1 MEQRGRKSAAGLAVV
16 TKDEALAVPS
26 GLTAGERAVWLR
38 TVCGRPSNYFGSEH
52 VAMLVEYC
60 RLVCRMDVIDQ
71 ELREFQPEWM
81 ATDEGLKRYDRL
93 IGMGVK
99 LAGATFNLARA
110 MRLTHH
116 AVNEAKKAIPKPG
129 GQLWQREKQPRSA

>member
-16 TKDEALAVPS
+16 TRDEALPVPT
-26 GLTAGERAVWLR
+26 GLTVGERMVWQR
-38 TVCGRPSNYFGSEH
+38 TVCGRPGNYFGSEH

-60 RLVCRMDVIDQ
+60 RLVCRLDVIDQ
-71 ELREFQPEWM
+71 QVREFQPEWM

-93 IGMGVK
+93 VSMGAK

-116 AVNEAKKAIPKPG
+116 AVNESKKAIAKPG
-129 GQLWQREKQPRSA
+129 GRLWQRDQQQKSA